1 MKILLILFILNSI
14 ISCIDWIFLWL
25 LVKCVKQRLGNAE
38 ECNSL
43 DTNNFTLY
51 SSLFRYGIV
60 AACPVLNIL
69 FTILFV
75 TKFDEYVD
83 VVSNEI
89 KGYMK
94 DEN

>member
-25 LVKCVKQRLGNAE
+25 LVKCVKQQLGNAE
-38 ECNSL
+38 EYNSL

-75 TKFDEYVD
+75 TKFDEYAD
-83 VVSNEI
+83 LIYDEL
-89 KGYMK
+89 KGV
-94 DEN
+94 N